1 MSESI
6 NLDDMLHRTD
16 MSISLTPHEREHLVF
31 STLRGYEP
39 SDIVYYLSPGDYPQV
54 GTVFCKYADGKCGV
68 GVIRRDFSAKF
79 DRRFGSYGEAIGYLW
94 SHPRIGSESVAQFLE
109 KESNGEQ
116 G

>member
-1 MSESI
+1 MSEST
-6 NLDDMLHRTD
+6 NLDDMLHHTD
-16 MSISLTPHEREHLVF
+16 MSSKLTLHEREHLVF

-54 GTVFCKYADGKCGV
+54 GTVFCKYKGGKCGV
-68 GVIRRDFSAKF
+68 GVIRRDFCAKF
-79 DRRFGSYGEAIGYLW
+79 DRRFGSYGEAMGYLL

-109 KESNGEQ
+109 KARNDDQ